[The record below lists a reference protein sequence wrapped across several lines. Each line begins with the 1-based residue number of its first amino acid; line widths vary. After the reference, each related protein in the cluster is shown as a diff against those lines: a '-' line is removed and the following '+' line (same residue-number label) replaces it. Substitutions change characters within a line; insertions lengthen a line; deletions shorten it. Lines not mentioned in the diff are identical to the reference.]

1 MSVTSPYSQLAAIYD
16 NLFFALGKDY
26 SVEAQRVSEFI
37 KQYKRSSGN
46 CLMDLGC
53 GTGEHIKYLRQS
65 YDIVGI
71 DVSEE
76 MLELAKQKNPDV
88 IFHKMNML
96 DFKLSQKFDA
106 IICLF
111 SAIGYLRTKEKLNQA
126 VKNVSFHLKNGGIF
140 IVEPWYSPDDIYNQL
155 DLVEFGEKQGIK
167 ACRMRET
174 KVIGNIAKSSG
185 HILISQSG
193 HVTHQI
199 SRHTFG
205 LFSKDDFIEVFR
217 KNNLTMCSTECDL
230 SGRGLYIGI
239 KDAINQKRT

>member
-111 SAIGYLRTKEKLNQA
+111 R
-126 VKNVSFHLKNGGIF
+126 H
-140 IVEPWYSPDDIYNQL
+140 
-155 DLVEFGEKQGIK
+155 IK
-167 ACRMRET
+167 
-174 KVIGNIAKSSG
+174 
-185 HILISQSG
+185 
-193 HVTHQI
+193 
-199 SRHTFG
+199 
-205 LFSKDDFIEVFR
+205 
-217 KNNLTMCSTECDL
+217 
-230 SGRGLYIGI
+230 
-239 KDAINQKRT
+239 